1 MIEKIAEA
9 FIGKVTENIFDLIFK
24 KKDQDENKVEQI
36 VQDPDKIKF
45 IMEQKIEEE
54 FKKLEKANEET
65 ELLASIRKAFIQR
78 IMNLFKFFDIKQEEI
93 PLFLKD
99 YNITLQDVLYEE
111 KLLEKFDDKVLDFL
125 SSSFAIDK
133 NWLYGRTD
141 TMIKRESQGYYKRSS
156 YFCEQL
162 LKTNPKKLY
171 ILTNRIPDKS
181 IDEKRDSNSIYLV
194 AEYAGQTVNG
204 RNISTYKIFNESC
217 RYGYWRCRYE
227 LKRFLLCLKSKISIH
242 IIDRYA
248 IQNVSDKV
256 YDFSKGRLNFES
268 LLQGSSRWYPEDYV
282 DLPISNSNAK
292 ENELDELRTII
303 DEYDEVSN
311 Y

>member
-1 MIEKIAEA
+1 MLEKIAEA

-36 VQDPDKIKF
+36 EQDPNKIKF
-45 IMEQKIEEE
+45 IIEQKIEEE
-54 FKKLEKANEET
+54 FKSLKSAKEDV
-65 ELLASIRKAFIQR
+65 ELLSSIRSQFILR
-78 IMNLFKFFDIKQEEI
+78 IITVFKFFDIKQEEI

-141 TMIKRESQGYYKRSS
+141 TMIKMESQGYYKRSS

-162 LKTNPKKLY
+162 LQTNPKNIY
-171 ILTNRIPDKS
+171 ILTSRIPNRD
-181 IDEKRDSNSIYLV
+181 IDEKSDSNSIYLLV
-194 AEYAGQTVNG
+194 EYAGQSVNSQSK
-204 RNISTYKIFNESC
+204 STFTIYNETC

-227 LKRFLLCLKSKISIH
+227 LKRFLLCLKSKTSIH
-242 IIDRYA
+242 IIDGYA

-256 YDFSKGRLNFES
+256 YDFSKGRLTFES

-282 DLPISNSNAK
+282 DLPINNSNAK
-292 ENELDELRTII
+292 ENEIDELRTII